1 MKKQQEISEQ
11 IRRHYAI
18 EKQIAQRLRTATK
31 QDRRG
36 LYATAYDE
44 LFKSLP
50 DHPQLLRKGD
60 DKATALRIAGAL
72 RVLQPFLNP
81 KITFLEVGA
90 GDCAVSKAVARMVKK
105 VYAVDVSLEITGTA
119 LMPSNFQLVLSDGT
133 SIPVPENSVD
143 VVYSNQLMEH
153 LHPDDALEQLQNI
166 YRVLRQG
173 GIYICSTP
181 HRLRGPHDISKYF
194 DDIAQGLHL
203 KEYTIS
209 ELYHLFKTAGFI
221 KQRYYLLIKKIRLIL
236 PIAPFRIFE
245 QIVEIL
251 PTSFTKPFMSSS
263 LMSVILGIRMV
274 ATK

>member
-1 MKKQQEISEQ
+1 
-11 IRRHYAI
+11 
-18 EKQIAQRLRTATK
+18 
-31 QDRRG
+31 
-36 LYATAYDE
+36 
-44 LFKSLP
+44 
-50 DHPQLLRKGD
+50 
-60 DKATALRIAGAL
+60 
-72 RVLQPFLNP
+72 
-81 KITFLEVGA
+81 
-90 GDCAVSKAVARMVKK
+90 MVKK